1 MKITIKP
8 NETKSI
14 QKSIRMMP
22 TIYEWLNK
30 QSGNGFNE
38 KLENT
43 IVKFMNSE
51 ADLNKKIT
59 DLQKQIMVL
68 SSQEK
73 EKRETVCYSLNNL
86 QSILSNMERQL
97 KNVENSFVEK

>member
-43 IVKFMNSE
+43 IVKIYEFRS
-51 ADLNKKIT
+51 
-59 DLQKQIMVL
+59 
-68 SSQEK
+68 
-73 EKRETVCYSLNNL
+73 RP
-86 QSILSNMERQL
+86 
-97 KNVENSFVEK
+97 